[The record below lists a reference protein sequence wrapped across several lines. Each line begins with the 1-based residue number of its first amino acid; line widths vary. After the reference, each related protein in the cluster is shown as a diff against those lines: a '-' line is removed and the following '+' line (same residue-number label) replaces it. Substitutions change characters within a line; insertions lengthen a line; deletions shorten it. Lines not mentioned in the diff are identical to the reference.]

1 MQGVYHQ
8 CKEIE
13 RVLAPHYRVRLTLH
27 EYMFPH
33 TDPADDRALYIL
45 MTPHLCVDLPP
56 HYIIWQTEQWGHY
69 MLQVGNRRW
78 ANQRNKPD
86 LLDYV
91 EVFEVKF
98 SSRCILQSQ
107 HRLLEHVGA
116 CMNMMCCRVLLRFG
130 TTALCT

>member
-33 TDPADDRALYIL
+33 TDPADDGALYIL

-69 MLQVGNRRW
+69 MLQTGNRRW
-78 ANQRNKPD
+78 ANQRNLPD
-86 LLDYV
+86 LLDFV
-91 EVFEVKF
+91 EVFEVEVL
-98 SSRCILQSQ
+98 SEVHLAILFW
-107 HRLLEHVGA
+107 LDDYVWGL
-116 CMNMMCCRVLLRFG
+116 FF
-130 TTALCT
+130 